1 MPLRGEEFTGRTV
14 EEAIER
20 GLLDLGRKRSEV
32 DIEILERG
40 KPANMLGMGGVDA
53 RVLLS
58 FTEEERAQEPEPV
71 VDEAEV
77 PRRPD
82 AVRAAADRAA
92 DRAADEAEQAAPLLA
107 EDLVA
112 GLDVL
117 KVLLAK
123 MDVEAEITL
132 DGRPGMEGLDIEG
145 SELDVLIGRG
155 GETLVALQQIV
166 SAITSKTV
174 GHTVHVPID
183 VEGYRRRREEQLRKI
198 AQRVAGRVRTTAQ
211 AVTLEP
217 MLAFERRI
225 VHLALQGQPGVRTES
240 VGMDPNRRV
249 IVSSTAAGAQGP
261 AAGFRPAPG
270 PGGFRGSP
278 RPGGPAGP
286 GSPGGFGGRRPYPAR
301 PGGVRPPRTGGFG
314 PPR

>member
-20 GLLDLGRKRSEV
+20 GLLDLGRKRSDV

-40 KPANMLGMGGVDA
+40 KPSNMLGMGGVDA

-58 FTEEERAQEPEPV
+58 FTEEERVHEPEPV

-107 EDLVA
+107 EDLAA
-112 GLDVL
+112 GLTVL
-117 KVLLAK
+117 KELLEK
-123 MDVEAEITL
+123 MAVEAEVTL
-132 DGRPGMEGLDIEG
+132 DGRPGMESLDIEG
-145 SELDVLIGRG
+145 AELGALIGRG
-155 GETLVALQQIV
+155 GENLVALQQIV
-166 SAITSKTV
+166 SAITSKKA
-174 GHTVHVPID
+174 GHTVHVPVD
-183 VEGYRRRREEQLRKI
+183 VEGYRRRREEQLREI
-198 AQRVAGRVRTTAQ
+198 ANRVGSRVKTTSQ

-217 MLAFERRI
+217 MLAYERRI
-225 VHLALQGQPGVRTES
+225 VHLALQGQPGIRTES

-249 IVSSTAAGAQGP
+249 VVSSTAAGARGP
-261 AAGFRPAPG
+261 VGFPAPT
-270 PGGFRGSP
+270 PGGFRNGP
-278 RPGGPAGP
+278 RPGGPG
-286 GSPGGFGGRRPYPAR
+286 GPGGFGSRRPYPAR
-301 PGGVRPPRTGGFG
+301 PGGVRPPRSGGFE

>member
-20 GLLDLGRKRSEV
+20 GLLELGRKRSEV

-71 VDEAEV
+71 IDEREV

-82 AVRAAADRAA
+82 AIRAAADRAA
-92 DRAADEAEQAAPLLA
+92 DRSADLADETPPAFAEELA
-107 EDLVA
+107 L
-112 GLDVL
+112 GLGVL
-117 KVLLAK
+117 KALLEK
-123 MDVEAEITL
+123 MDVDADVTL
-132 DGRPGMEGLDIEG
+132 DDRPGMEGLDVEG
-145 SELDVLIGRG
+145 GELGALIGRG
-155 GETLVALQQIV
+155 GENLVALQQIV

-174 GHTVHVPID
+174 GRPVHVPVD
-183 VEGYRRRREEQLRKI
+183 VEGYRRRREEQLREI
-198 AQRVAGRVRTTAQ
+198 ARRVAGRVKTTGQ

-217 MLAFERRI
+217 MLAYERRI
-225 VHLALQGQPGVRTES
+225 VHLSVQDQPGIKTES

-249 IVSSTAAGAQGP
+249 VISSTAPGARGP
-261 AAGFRPAPG
+261 VGFRPAPS
-270 PGGFRGSP
+270 GGFRNGP
-278 RPGGPAGP
+278 RPGGPPRSGP
-286 GSPGGFGGRRPYPAR
+286 YGTRRPYPPR
-301 PGGVRPPRTGGFG
+301 PGGVRPPRPGGDFT
-314 PPR
+314 PDR

>member
-20 GLLDLGRKRSEV
+20 GLLDLGRKRAEV

-71 VDEAEV
+71 IDERDV

-82 AVRAAADRAA
+82 AIRAAADRVA
-92 DRAADEAEQAAPLLA
+92 DRAAEEAEDTPPAFAEELA
-107 EDLVA
+107 L
-112 GLDVL
+112 GLGVL
-117 KVLLAK
+117 KTLLEK
-123 MDVEAEITL
+123 MDVDADVTL
-132 DGRPGMEGLDIEG
+132 DDRPGMESLEVAGG
-145 SELDVLIGRG
+145 ELGALIGRG
-155 GETLVALQQIV
+155 GENLVALQQIV

-174 GHTVHVPID
+174 GRPVHVPVD
-183 VEGYRRRREEQLRKI
+183 VEGYRRRREEQLREI
-198 AQRVAGRVRTTAQ
+198 ARRVAGRVKTTGQ

-217 MLAFERRI
+217 MLAYERRI
-225 VHLALQGQPGVRTES
+225 VHLSVQDQPGIKTES

-249 IVSSTAAGAQGP
+249 VISSTAPGARGP
-261 AAGFRPAPG
+261 VGFRPAA
-270 PGGFRGSP
+270 PGGFRNGP
-278 RPGGPAGP
+278 RPAGP
-286 GSPGGFGGRRPYPAR
+286 PRSGPYATRRPYPPR
-301 PGGVRPPRTGGFG
+301 PGGVRPPRPGGFT
-314 PPR
+314 PDR

>member
-40 KPANMLGMGGVDA
+40 KPANMLGMGGMDA

-58 FTEEERAQEPEPV
+58 FTEEERAQEPEPAI
-71 VDEAEV
+71 DEAEV

-107 EDLVA
+107 EDLA
-112 GLDVL
+112 TGLDVL
-117 KVLLAK
+117 KALLEK
-123 MDVEAEITL
+123 MEIDAEVTL
-132 DGRPGMEGLDIEG
+132 DGRPGLEGLDIEG
-145 SELDVLIGRG
+145 SELGALIGRG
-155 GETLVALQQIV
+155 GEHLVALQQIV

-174 GHTVHVPID
+174 GHTVHVPVD
-183 VEGYRRRREEQLRKI
+183 VEGYRRGREDQLREI
-198 AQRVAGRVRTTAQ
+198 AQRVAGRVRTTGQ

-217 MLAFERRI
+217 MLAYERRI
-225 VHLALQGQPGVRTES
+225 VHLALQAEPGIRTES

-249 IVSSTAAGAQGP
+249 VVSSTAAGARGP
-261 AAGFRPAPG
+261 AGAGGFRTAG
-270 PGGFRGSP
+270 PGGFRG
-278 RPGGPAGP
+278 GPAGP
-286 GSPGGFGGRRPYPAR
+286 SGPGGFGGRRPYPVR
-301 PGGVRPPRTGGFG
+301 PGGVRPPRSGGFG

>member
-1 MPLRGEEFTGRTV
+1 MPLRSEEFTGRTV

-71 VDEAEV
+71 IDERDV

-82 AVRAAADRAA
+82 AIRAAADRVA
-92 DRAADEAEQAAPLLA
+92 DRAAEEAEDTPPAFAEELA
-107 EDLVA
+107 L
-112 GLDVL
+112 GLGVL
-117 KVLLAK
+117 KTLLEK
-123 MDVEAEITL
+123 MDVEADVTL
-132 DGRPGMEGLDIEG
+132 DDRPGMESLEVAGG
-145 SELDVLIGRG
+145 ELGALIGRG
-155 GETLVALQQIV
+155 GENLVALQQIV

-174 GHTVHVPID
+174 GRPVHVPVD
-183 VEGYRRRREEQLRKI
+183 VEGYRRRREEQLREI
-198 AQRVAGRVRTTAQ
+198 ARRVAGRVKTTGQ

-217 MLAFERRI
+217 MLAYERRI
-225 VHLALQGQPGVRTES
+225 VHLSVQDQPGIKTES

-249 IVSSTAAGAQGP
+249 VISSTAAGARGP
-261 AAGFRPAPG
+261 VGFRPAA
-270 PGGFRGSP
+270 PGGFRNGP
-278 RPGGPAGP
+278 RPGGPP
-286 GSPGGFGGRRPYPAR
+286 R
-301 PGGVRPPRTGGFG
+301 PGGVRPPRPGGDFT
-314 PPR
+314 PDR

>member
-20 GLLDLGRKRSEV
+20 GLLDLGRKRSDV

-58 FTEEERAQEPEPV
+58 FTEEERPEEPEPV
-71 VDEAEV
+71 IDERDV

-92 DRAADEAEQAAPLLA
+92 DRAADDAEAASPLLA
-107 EDLVA
+107 EELA
-112 GLDVL
+112 LGLSVL
-117 KVLLAK
+117 KSLLEK
-123 MDVEAEITL
+123 MDVEADVAI
-132 DGRPGMEGLDIEG
+132 DDRPGMEGLDVEG
-145 SELDVLIGRG
+145 ADLGALIGRG
-155 GETLVALQQIV
+155 GENLVALQQIV

-174 GHTVHVPID
+174 GHTVHVPVD
-183 VEGYRRRREEQLRKI
+183 VEGYRRRREDQLREI
-198 AQRVAGRVRTTAQ
+198 AHRVAGRVKTTGQ

-217 MLAFERRI
+217 MLAYERRI
-225 VHLALQGQPGVRTES
+225 VHLAVQEQPGIKTES

-249 IVSSTAAGAQGP
+249 VISSTAPGARP
-261 AAGFRPAPG
+261 PVAFRPQR
-270 PGGFRGSP
+270 PGGFRSGP
-278 RPGGPAGP
+278 RPGGPG
-286 GSPGGFGGRRPYPAR
+286 GPGGFAGRRPYPPR
-301 PGGVRPPRTGGFG
+301 PGGVRPPRPGGSLPG
-314 PPR
+314 Q

>member
-20 GLLDLGRKRSEV
+20 GLLELGRRRSDV

-58 FTEEERAQEPEPV
+58 FTEEERAIEPEPV
-71 VDEAEV
+71 IDEREV

-82 AVRAAADRAA
+82 AVRAAAERAA
-92 DRAADEAEQAAPLLA
+92 DRAADEAEAATPLLA
-107 EDLVA
+107 EDLALGRTVLVA
-112 GLDVL
+112 
-117 KVLLAK
+117 LLEK
-123 MDVEAEITL
+123 MNVEADVTI
-132 DGRPGMEGLDIEG
+132 DDRPGMEGLEVEG
-145 SELDVLIGRG
+145 AELGALIGRG
-155 GETLVALQQIV
+155 GENLVALQQIV
-166 SAITSKTV
+166 SAITSKSV
-174 GHTVHVPID
+174 GHTVHVPVD
-183 VEGYRRRREEQLRKI
+183 VEGYRKRREDQLREI
-198 AQRVAGRVRTTAQ
+198 ARRVASRVKTSGQ

-217 MLAFERRI
+217 MLAYERRI
-225 VHLALQGQPGVRTES
+225 VHLAVQEQPGIKTES

-249 IVSSTAAGAQGP
+249 VISSTAPGARGP
-261 AAGFRPAPG
+261 IGFRPQR
-270 PGGFRGSP
+270 PGGFRNGP

-286 GSPGGFGGRRPYPAR
+286 GGFAGRRPYPPR

-314 PPR
+314 PGK